1 MSRYVSYRDFD
12 WVLLGFVLVICGL
25 GVLQIHSATE
35 HTKFAGA
42 HIKQVYWILA
52 GVGAMF
58 LVSLFNYQAVLEQI
72 HWMYIAA
79 LASLIAV
86 LMFGQRYLGRSG
98 GSDAGW
104 RTFSTIRWVKLIL
117 ILAVAK
123 YFADLHERELS
134 WPDFL
139 KAGLIVG
146 FPMLMVLAQ
155 PDLGTALTYL
165 PIAIMGLFLGGL
177 RWRQA
182 GVVLLLGAL
191 CMPLAWHHMKDYQK
205 QRLVSFREPDADP
218 RGAGYQVTQS
228 LIAVG
233 SGGIWGSNQVSQTHL
248 AFLPVPQTDFIFA
261 AFAEEHGF
269 VGALGVLL
277 LYFIVLMRLTQNA
290 QTAPDRA
297 GAFLVMG
304 VVAVLSFHILKGQH
318 WHGGWHFMPVHG
330 NTFAAHES
338 LRVGLPFFSCRSWR
352 CMDGNESVRMPP
364 PPFREL
370 KQVGRD
376 QGCPSHSRGYAW
388 ERCHETRLSRFNEQ
402 D

>member
-12 WVLLGFVLVICGL
+12 WVLLGFVLVICAL

-42 HIKQVYWILA
+42 HIKQIYWILG

-58 LVSLFNYQAVLEQI
+58 MVSLLNYQAVLEQI
-72 HWMYIAA
+72 HWMYVAS

-86 LMFGQRYLGRSG
+86 LLFGQKYLGARRWIKMPAG
-98 GSDAGW
+98 GHFQPSE
-104 RTFSTIRWVKLIL
+104 WVKLIL

-123 YFADLHERELS
+123 YFSDLHERELS

-139 KAGLIVG
+139 KAGAIVG

-177 RWRQA
+177 RLRQA

-205 QRLVSFREPDADP
+205 QRLLSFREPDADP
-218 RGAGYQVTQS
+218 KGSGYQVTQS

-233 SGGIWGSNQVSQTHL
+233 SGGIFGSSQGSQTHL
-248 AFLPVPQTDFIFA
+248 AFLPVPQTD
-261 AFAEEHGF
+261 
-269 VGALGVLL
+269 
-277 LYFIVLMRLTQNA
+277 
-290 QTAPDRA
+290 
-297 GAFLVMG
+297 
-304 VVAVLSFHILKGQH
+304 
-318 WHGGWHFMPVHG
+318 
-330 NTFAAHES
+330 
-338 LRVGLPFFSCRSWR
+338 
-352 CMDGNESVRMPP
+352 
-364 PPFREL
+364 
-370 KQVGRD
+370 
-376 QGCPSHSRGYAW
+376 
-388 ERCHETRLSRFNEQ
+388 
-402 D
+402 